1 MLQVRLQAHVPVKN
15 NVAILS
21 SVLNFHNLEIRVG
34 MDSNF
39 HAEKTCALN
48 Y

>member
-1 MLQVRLQAHVPVKN
+1 MLQVRLYTNMPVKN
-15 NVAILS
+15 HVAVLS

-39 HAEKTCALN
+39 HAEQTCALN